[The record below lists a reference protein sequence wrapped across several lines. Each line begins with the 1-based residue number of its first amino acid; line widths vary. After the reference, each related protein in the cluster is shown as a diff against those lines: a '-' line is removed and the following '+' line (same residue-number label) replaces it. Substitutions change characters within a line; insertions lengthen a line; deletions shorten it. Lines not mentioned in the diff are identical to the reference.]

1 MLVQYPL
8 HRFTHFFIGPMDTAD
23 PAAWA
28 ALTLGQFFGS
38 SLYVVGACFGTLD
51 SNRPANPL
59 IAGQGRNLTPC
70 LSCFRTSLDG
80 LLHISWELMNRAICQ
95 GLAATYHKSIVLYDD
110 GKTLGH
116 Y

>member
-1 MLVQYPL
+1 
-8 HRFTHFFIGPMDTAD
+8 MDTAD

-28 ALTLGQFFGS
+28 ALTLSQFFGS
-38 SLYVVGACFGTLD
+38 PLYMIGASFGAFD

-59 IAGQGRNLTPC
+59 IACQGRNLTPC
-70 LSCFRTSLDG
+70 LSRFRASLDG
-80 LLHISWELMNRAICQ
+80 FLHISWELMNRAICQ